1 MAELANQN
9 EALNALVSGI
19 KVAVKRGAFEIE
31 EIEILLK
38 AIRLFIPQPQEAK
51 AVDAPQ
57 VETLVQ

>member
-1 MAELANQN
+1 MAELVNQN

-19 KVAVKRGAFEIE
+19 KLAVKRGAFEIE

-38 AIRLFIPQPQEAK
+38 AIRLFIPQETK
-51 AVDAPQ
+51 AVAEVPQ